1 MSGELV
7 RKLGSERMHDFKTSF
22 DEIVDKY
29 RKKANTDGY
38 FGKLKFQKEKSMMVI
53 FVELE

>member
-1 MSGELV
+1 MGELV
-7 RKLGSERMHDFKTSF
+7 RRLGSERMHDFKTSF